1 MQSFEK
7 LGLFYLGKKVNQD
20 NDMENYFLYESKDLT
35 THAFCVGMT
44 GSGKTGL
51 CISLLEEAAIDNIP
65 SIIIDPKGDIGN
77 LLLTFPNLSNK
88 DFLPWINL
96 DEANRQN
103 LSAEEFAERQAEIW
117 RKGLAEW
124 EQDGSR
130 IELIRNNVDMTIYT
144 PGSSAG
150 ISISILN
157 SFAAPLG
164 KIIEDSDLF
173 NDCIQTITSG
183 LLELLGIKADPIQ
196 SREHILISNIISH
209 FWRSGEDLDLAKLI
223 QAIQSPPINQIGVF
237 QIDSFYS
244 ANDRLKLAMSFNNLL
259 AAPAFKN
266 WLEGDA
272 LDVNQML
279 YTESG
284 KPRIAIFSIAHLSD
298 AERMFFVT
306 ILLNQVLGWMRSQPG
321 TTSLRA
327 LLYMDEV
334 FGYLP
339 PIGEPP
345 SKKPI
350 LTLLKQARAFGLG
363 VTLATQNPVDIDYK
377 ALSNTGTWFIGRLQ
391 TQNDI
396 NRLIDGLTSVS
407 SIADNQRKD
416 LFKIISSLNKR
427 EFLVKNVH
435 EDQSILIKTRWAL
448 SYLRGPLTRDQ
459 IKQLMQEKKTHSIKS
474 FQETELASL
483 PNDYSNT
490 MPELNLSPYIRQYYA
505 PINNITNANVQVVY
519 IPYLIAGAEIQIFHN
534 TYGISKTQQI
544 AHRIKLSDDMTDISW
559 DQAREFQINTEILS
573 GNKFKKAIFKLLPA
587 SIQSIS
593 HYNQMDKQYETFLYR
608 NYQLSLLKSDRFN
621 VVSNPDE
628 TERDFRIRLD
638 LLAREKR
645 DLEID
650 RLKRKYATKTRSLET
665 QLLTAQQQIERE
677 SDQYKQKQMDIAV
690 TVGSTILGA
699 LLGGGRTRTGITR
712 TARSASKIAKEKQDI
727 ERAKTKMLKIQSQID
742 KLNINFEDD
751 ARKLSEQYDTMN
763 EPLKQIIIRPKKTD
777 INQKYYGILWIP
789 FSQNERGN
797 MFVLNSQIVLD

>member
-7 LGLFYLGKKVNQD
+7 LGLFYLGKKINQD
-20 NDMENYFLYESKDLT
+20 NDLDNYFLYESKDLT

-77 LLLTFPNLSNK
+77 LLLTFPNLSDK

-96 DEANRQN
+96 DEANKQN
-103 LSAEEFAERQAEIW
+103 LSAEEFAARQAEIW
-117 RKGLAEW
+117 KEGLAEW
-124 EQDGSR
+124 GQDGSR
-130 IELIRNNVDMTIYT
+130 IESMREHVDMTIYT

-150 ISISILN
+150 IPISILN
-157 SFAAPLG
+157 SLAAPAG
-164 KIIEDSDLF
+164 KIIEDLDLF
-173 NDCIQTITSG
+173 NDRIQTITSG

-209 FWRSGEDLDLAKLI
+209 FWRSGTDIDLAKLI
-223 QAIQSPPINQIGVF
+223 QAIQSPPIKQIGVF
-237 QIDSFYS
+237 QIESFYS
-244 ANDRLKLAMSFNNLL
+244 TNDRLKLAMSFNNLL

-266 WLEGDA
+266 WIEGDA
-272 LDVNQML
+272 LDVNQLL
-279 YTESG
+279 YTKSG
-284 KPRIAIFSIAHLSD
+284 KPRIAIFSIAHLSE

-306 ILLNQVLGWMRSQPG
+306 ILVNQVVGWMRSQPG
-321 TTSLRA
+321 TISLRA

-345 SKKPI
+345 SKKPL

-363 VTLATQNPVDIDYK
+363 VILATQNPVDIDYK

-407 SIADNQRKD
+407 SVADNQRKE
-416 LFKIISSLNKR
+416 LFKLISSLNKR

-435 EDQSILIKTRWAL
+435 EDQSVLIKTRWAL
-448 SYLRGPLTRDQ
+448 SYLRGPLTRDH
-459 IKQLMQEKKTHSIKS
+459 IKKLMQEKKTHGIKYV
-474 FQETELASL
+474 QENGIASQ
-483 PNDYSNT
+483 PDDFSNT
-490 MPELNLSPYIRQYYA
+490 MSDLNLSPVIRQYYA
-505 PINNITNANVQVVY
+505 PINNIADTNIQVIY

-534 TYGISKTQQI
+534 TYGIARTEQI
-544 AHRIKLSDDMTDISW
+544 AHRIKLSDDMTEISW
-559 DQAREFQINTEILS
+559 DQAKEFQLNTEILS
-573 GNKFKKAIFKLLPA
+573 GNKFKKSNFKLLPA
-587 SIQSIS
+587 LIQRIS
-593 HYNQMDKQYETFLYR
+593 YYNQLDKKYETFLYR
-608 NYQLSLLKSDRFN
+608 NYQLTLLKSDRFKLL
-621 VVSNPDE
+621 SNPDE
-628 TERDFRIRLD
+628 TEREFRIRLE
-638 LLAREKR
+638 LSAREKR
-645 DLEID
+645 DLDMD
-650 RLKRKYATKTRSLET
+650 RLKRKYATKTQSLEK
-665 QLLTAQQQIERE
+665 QLLTAQQRVERE

-699 LLGGGRTRTGITR
+699 LFGGGRTRTGITR

-727 ERAKTKMLKIQSQID
+727 ERAKTKMLKLQSQID
-742 KLNINFEDD
+742 ELNSNFEDD
-751 ARKLSEQYDTMN
+751 AKKISERYDVMN

-789 FSQNERGN
+789 FSQNESGN
-797 MFVLNSQIVLD
+797 MFILSSQIILD

>member
-7 LGLFYLGKKVNQD
+7 LGLFYLGRKIDQD
-20 NDMENYFLYESKDLT
+20 NDLTNYFLYESKDLT

-77 LLLTFPNLSNK
+77 LLLTFPNLSEK

-96 DEANRQN
+96 DEANKQN

-124 EQDGSR
+124 GQDGSR
-130 IELIRNNVDMTIYT
+130 IESMRENVDMTIYT

-150 ISISILN
+150 MPVSILN
-157 SFAAPLG
+157 SLAAPSG
-164 KIIEDSDLF
+164 KIIEDLDLF
-173 NDCIQTITSG
+173 NDRIQTITSG
-183 LLELLGIKADPIQ
+183 LLELLGIKADPLQ

-209 FWRSGEDLDLAKLI
+209 LWRSGTDIDLAKLI
-223 QAIQSPPINQIGVF
+223 QSIQSPPINQIGVF
-237 QIDSFYS
+237 QIESFYPT
-244 ANDRLKLAMSFNNLL
+244 NDRLKLAMSFNNLL

-266 WLEGDA
+266 WIEGDA
-272 LDVNQML
+272 LDVNQLL
-279 YTESG
+279 YTKSG
-284 KPRIAIFSIAHLSD
+284 KPRIAIFSIAHLSE

-321 TTSLRA
+321 TISLRA

-345 SKKPI
+345 SKKPL

-407 SIADNQRKD
+407 SIADNQKKE
-416 LFKIISSLNKR
+416 LFKLISSLNKR

-435 EDQSILIKTRWAL
+435 EDQSVVIKTRWAL
-448 SYLRGPLTRDQ
+448 SYLRGPLTRDH
-459 IKQLMQEKKTHSIKS
+459 IKKLMQEKKTHGIKS
-474 FQETELASL
+474 VQENGVASI
-483 PNDYSNT
+483 PDDFSNT
-490 MPELNLSPYIRQYYA
+490 MSELNLSPVIRQYFA
-505 PINNITNANVQVVY
+505 PINNIADTNVQVVY

-534 TYGISKTQQI
+534 TYGIATTEQV
-544 AHRIKLSDDMTDISW
+544 AHRIKLFDDMTDISW
-559 DQAREFQINTEILS
+559 DQAKEFQLNTEVLS
-573 GNKFKKAIFKLLPA
+573 GNKFKKSNFKLLPA
-587 SIQSIS
+587 SIQRLSY
-593 HYNQMDKQYETFLYR
+593 YNQLDKKYETFLYR
-608 NYQLSLLKSDRFN
+608 NYQLTLLKSDRFKL
-621 VVSNPDE
+621 VSNPDE
-628 TERDFRIRLD
+628 TERDFRIRLEVS
-638 LLAREKR
+638 AREKR
-645 DLEID
+645 DLEMD
-650 RLKRKYATKTRSLET
+650 RLKRKYATKTRSLEK
-665 QLLTAQQQIERE
+665 QLLTARQRVERE

-699 LLGGGRTRTGITR
+699 LFGGGRTRTGITK

-727 ERAKTKMLKIQSQID
+727 ERAKTKMLKLQSQID
-742 KLNINFEDD
+742 ELNGNFEDD
-751 ARKLSEQYDTMN
+751 AKKISEQYDVMN
-763 EPLKQIIIRPKKTD
+763 EPLKQIVVRPKKTD

-789 FSQNERGN
+789 FSQNESGN
-797 MFVLNSQIVLD
+797 MFILNSQIILD